1 MTNLIDHNGPKIV
14 GDLGQS
20 PETLLAKT
28 HEKNGELWGK
38 ETSTSNP
45 FIIHWGQIRNEQHAN
60 MILNLNLRVP
70 NWGGVTV
77 MQRTMHGDCFD
88 KRIPKFW
95 PKKIQK
101 LVKKLVRSSLNFS
114 LDAKFLWPPP
124 PKWNH
129 PKTNLGGP
137 SKNPKWTPPQPSKIC
152 FLEFLLTD
160 WHSNHHHFSVCQKQK
175 TSFGGL
181 CPTSPFL
188 SSIYGGICT
197 WSEFGLKIWGH

>member
-1 MTNLIDHNGPKIV
+1 
-14 GDLGQS
+14 
-20 PETLLAKT
+20 
-28 HEKNGELWGK
+28 
-38 ETSTSNP
+38 
-45 FIIHWGQIRNEQHAN
+45 
-60 MILNLNLRVP
+60 
-70 NWGGVTV
+70 

-137 SKNPKWTPPQPSKIC
+137 SKNPKWTPPNQAKFVFWNFCWPTGTLTIIIFRFAKNRKLLLGAYAQPPPSCRQFMVGYVLEANLGWRSGVIKIVPTKLDLHHAELC
-152 FLEFLLTD
+152 
-160 WHSNHHHFSVCQKQK
+160 WHK
-175 TSFGGL
+175 TLPARPRNSDT
-181 CPTSPFL
+181 P
-188 SSIYGGICT
+188 
-197 WSEFGLKIWGH
+197 